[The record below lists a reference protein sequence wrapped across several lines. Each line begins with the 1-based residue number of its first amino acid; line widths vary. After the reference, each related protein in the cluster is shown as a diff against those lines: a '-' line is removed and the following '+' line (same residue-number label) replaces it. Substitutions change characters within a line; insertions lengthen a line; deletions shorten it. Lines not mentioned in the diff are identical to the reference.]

1 MDRPKL
7 EEVVPGIIAGLRK
20 YNGELLAEL
29 N

>member
-7 EEVVPGIIAGLRK
+7 EEVVPGMMAGLRK
-20 YNGELLAEL
+20 YNRELLAEL